1 MFINRLFNE
10 ALDITYRLLRRE
22 SGPISAHFDGHSNSS
37 LYVIHNHYTNE
48 KAVDAAY
55 VNRSL
60 VLQRHHGVPGEH
72 DFHLGYCHNMTR

>member
-48 KAVDAAY
+48 RAVL
-55 VNRSL
+55 RR
-60 VLQRHHGVPGEH
+60 QFGVPGSHRHVFGEIRSNIWKN
-72 DFHLGYCHNMTR
+72 L

>member
-1 MFINRLFNE
+1 MFINKFFNE

-48 KAVDAAY
+48 KAVLRRHY
-55 VNRSL
+55 GKPGQH
-60 VLQRHHGVPGEH
+60 QRVYGNLYN
-72 DFHLGYCHNMTR
+72 F